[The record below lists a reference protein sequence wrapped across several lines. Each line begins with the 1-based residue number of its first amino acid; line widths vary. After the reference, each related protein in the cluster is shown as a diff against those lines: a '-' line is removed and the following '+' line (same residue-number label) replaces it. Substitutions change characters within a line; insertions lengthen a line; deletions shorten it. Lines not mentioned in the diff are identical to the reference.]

1 MAHSILLVVS
11 KPDTTD
17 YKIEQNWD
25 CCVSILSD
33 LTNKKTGVRLLAE
46 NVILIPLH
54 DTLEMLSEA
63 VQAASKFQYSY
74 AILDE
79 ELEWHEVANKV

>member
-11 KPDTTD
+11 KPDAID

-25 CCVSILSD
+25 NCVSILSG

-46 NVILIPLH
+46 NVVLIPLH
-54 DTLEMLSEA
+54 DTSGMLSEA
-63 VQAASKFQYSY
+63 VQAAAKFRYSY
-74 AILDE
+74 AILVLSSFLCE
-79 ELEWHEVANKV
+79 I